1 MSPQEPDQAVR
12 DKTPSETGAG
22 GGTQPI
28 LKVRDLNRAFGGLLA
43 ISDLTFDVR
52 PGVIRAVIG
61 PNGAGKTTLFNL
73 ITGVLPTSGGQII
86 FEGADIGNWKSHKV
100 AKLGISRT
108 FQTVELYHGMSVLE
122 NVMVGRHV
130 RTRCGMLLSGLR
142 LPVVRR
148 EERQIREDAEKILDL
163 VGLLPKAH
171 EEAESLPLGEQK
183 LLEVARA
190 LATDPKLILLDE
202 PAAGLNESE
211 TDRAARLFQD
221 ICRQGRT
228 VILVEHDMKLV
239 MEIADE
245 ILVLNFGEKIAD
257 GPPDLIRKDPQVVE
271 AYLGTEGELA

>member
-1 MSPQEPDQAVR
+1 MSPLETSYTGESPTPTEP
-12 DKTPSETGAG
+12 AG
-22 GGTQPI
+22 GGPEPI
-28 LKVRDLNRAFGGLLA
+28 LQVRDLRRAFGGLLA
-43 ISDLTFDVR
+43 ISDLSFNVT

-73 ITGVLPTSGGQII
+73 ITGVLPTSGGRIV
-86 FEGADIGNWKSHKV
+86 FEGTDVANWKPHRV
-100 AKLGISRT
+100 ARRGISRT
-108 FQTVELYHGMSVLE
+108 FQTVELYHGMTVLE

-130 RTRCGMLLSGLR
+130 RTKAGILLSGLR
-142 LPVVRR
+142 LPGVRA
-148 EERQIREDAEKILDL
+148 EEKQIRADAERILDL
-163 VGLLPKAH
+163 VGLLSKAY
-171 EEAESLPLGEQK
+171 EEAEALPLGEQK

-211 TDRAARLFQD
+211 TERAARLFQD

-228 VILVEHDMKLV
+228 VLLVEHDMKLV
-239 MEIADE
+239 MDIADE

-257 GPPDLIRKDPQVVE
+257 GPPEVIRKDPQVVQ